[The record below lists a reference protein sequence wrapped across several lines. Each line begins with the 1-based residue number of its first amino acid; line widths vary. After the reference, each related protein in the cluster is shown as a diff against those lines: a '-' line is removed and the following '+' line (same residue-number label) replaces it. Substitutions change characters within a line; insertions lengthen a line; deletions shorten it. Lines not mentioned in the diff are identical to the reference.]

1 MARACAGYT
10 RHVVPSHGMRS
21 STHATT
27 FADRSD
33 VRTHLALV
41 ERLRRSGS
49 LSGLVLEKAERVP
62 GDATRRRAAEV
73 AVTLLRHAVRV
84 VLVAGAAIA
93 AYLLLGMLDRPAHA
107 SAIGFPPDPLPTAVS
122 PLPPLPA
129 LPGPAAVDQPGHGKE
144 LGHAGKRPVTAAAS
158 GTARQA
164 GTGNGHHPSRR
175 TAAHPVPPE
184 PTTATVPARTS
195 ASATIDR
202 STEAASGA
210 MPRPVRAA
218 ARLLVSPAGN
228 AVHTTLTPAR
238 DAFPVSVTGLLPGAP
253 VLAPDLAVPDL
264 AVPDRVAPDL
274 PLYDLLLRGLL
285 APEALIP
292 QPIEPLV
299 AQPTAPGWD
308 RSAVPA
314 RCATGATRSPAT
326 VWSSGA
332 TPARPW
338 PPGAP
343 ARGPDQATYDA
354 ASTYARGSAGDHRT
368 VSAAMAAASIV
379 HDSRP
384 HVAVLDVG
392 TLAESGDLVDA
403 HEINNVFPGC
413 ALLVLVDPAAPRAMG
428 DVLGPR
434 VRGIFGKDGGPCLLA
449 RYIRLVAE
457 GKRVIDPTLAFA
469 ALCAPANPL
478 TARERE
484 ILRVATSGVPSSEI
498 AARMHL
504 AVGTVRN
511 HLSTIIRKTGG
522 RNRMEA
528 ISAAKAAGWI

>member
-1 MARACAGYT
+1 M
-10 RHVVPSHGMRS
+10 
-21 STHATT
+21 
-27 FADRSD
+27 
-33 VRTHLALV
+33 
-41 ERLRRSGS
+41 
-49 LSGLVLEKAERVP
+49 SGLVLEKAERVP

-264 AVPDRVAPDL
+264 AVPDPARPGLAVLGVTVPDRVAPDL

-343 ARGPDQATYDA
+343 ARGPDQAPYDA
-354 ASTYARGSAGDHRT
+354 ASTYARGSAGDHRS
-368 VSAAMAAASIV
+368 VSAAMAATWHPEPAFGGAAKPE
-379 HDSRP
+379 RP
-384 HVAVLDVG
+384 H
-392 TLAESGDLVDA
+392 
-403 HEINNVFPGC
+403 GC
-413 ALLVLVDPAAPRAMG
+413 G
-428 DVLGPR
+428 
-434 VRGIFGKDGGPCLLA
+434 
-449 RYIRLVAE
+449 RLV
-457 GKRVIDPTLAFA
+457 
-469 ALCAPANPL
+469 
-478 TARERE
+478 
-484 ILRVATSGVPSSEI
+484 
-498 AARMHL
+498 H
-504 AVGTVRN
+504 
-511 HLSTIIRKTGG
+511 HG
-522 RNRMEA
+522 RLP
-528 ISAAKAAGWI
+528 G

>member
-10 RHVVPSHGMRS
+10 RHVVPSHEMRS

-27 FADRSD
+27 FVDRSD

-84 VLVAGAAIA
+84 VLVAGA
-93 AYLLLGMLDRPAHA
+93 
-107 SAIGFPPDPLPTAVS
+107 
-122 PLPPLPA
+122 
-129 LPGPAAVDQPGHGKE
+129 AAVDQPGHGKE

-264 AVPDRVAPDL
+264 AVPD
-274 PLYDLLLRGLL
+274 
-285 APEALIP
+285 
-292 QPIEPLV
+292 
-299 AQPTAPGWD
+299 
-308 RSAVPA
+308 
-314 RCATGATRSPAT
+314 
-326 VWSSGA
+326 
-332 TPARPW
+332 PARP
-338 PPGAP
+338 GL
-343 ARGPDQATYDA
+343 
-354 ASTYARGSAGDHRT
+354 
-368 VSAAMAAASIV
+368 
-379 HDSRP
+379 
-384 HVAVLDVG
+384 AVL
-392 TLAESGDLVDA
+392 
-403 HEINNVFPGC
+403 
-413 ALLVLVDPAAPRAMG
+413 
-428 DVLGPR
+428 
-434 VRGIFGKDGGPCLLA
+434 
-449 RYIRLVAE
+449 
-457 GKRVIDPTLAFA
+457 
-469 ALCAPANPL
+469 
-478 TARERE
+478 
-484 ILRVATSGVPSSEI
+484 GV
-498 AARMHL
+498 
-504 AVGTVRN
+504 TVP
-511 HLSTIIRKTGG
+511 
-522 RNRMEA
+522 
-528 ISAAKAAGWI
+528 